1 MEVESMQ
8 QSNSVAMRSQQHQ
21 EGNDFTRNASI
32 CSEQSYGGESH
43 GGGGSSSA
51 QPSRVQ
57 KLKEALAAKKEAR
70 NRLEAEQARGGMI
83 GLTALDLAGL
93 GDDEF
98 LSKVDL
104 LTTEEKRRLVDAAT
118 PRTRRRIT
126 TLKGHRQ
133 K

>member
-1 MEVESMQ
+1 MQ

-21 EGNDFTRNASI
+21 DGGGNDFTRNASI
-32 CSEQSYGGESH
+32 CSEQSYADSH
-43 GGGGSSSA
+43 GGSSA

-70 NRLEAEQARGGMI
+70 NRLEAEQARGGGMV

-118 PRTRRRIT
+118 PRTRRRIN